1 MMARN
6 GTHWGV
12 LAAVALG
19 GFGLGRLQDPTL
31 QLSAGLV
38 FAAAALVGIVWRSRV
53 QAARRWR
60 AALDA
65 YADQTLAQQ
74 HHRLTRNTR
83 VA

>member
-6 GTHWGV
+6 RTHWGL
-12 LAAVALG
+12 LAAAAIG
-19 GFGLGRLQDPTL
+19 GFGLGRLQDPAV

-38 FAAAALVGIVWRSRV
+38 LAAAAVVGFVWRSRV

-65 YADQTLAQQ
+65 YADRTLARQQ
-74 HHRLTRNTR
+74 HHLPRNAR